1 LTLPGD
7 PLGLAANFG
16 LGGFVSLI
24 SVINPPSTMP
34 TYIALSKDMEP
45 KAKLNLAAR
54 ACLYSGCILVVS
66 LFAGGFVLEFFGIS
80 YGALRIA
87 GGLVVVLLG
96 YGLMYDKGDAHR
108 ATQSGASA
116 QNPAFFPLAM
126 PSITGPG
133 TIAVV
138 VGISTE
144 IRGLGAW
151 REEIVA
157 YAVTVAA
164 MALVCIVEWL
174 FLRSAKALDARLGP
188 GGIDAMTRLSGFIL
202 ICVGVQFIAS
212 GVLALVH
219 GA

>member
-1 LTLPGD
+1 MTGD

-34 TYIALSKDMEP
+34 IYMALSKDMDA
-45 KAKLNLAAR
+45 KAKLALAAR
-54 ACLYSGCILVVS
+54 ACLYCGCILAVS
-66 LFAGGFVLEFFGIS
+66 LFAGGFILQVFGIS

-108 ATQSGASA
+108 SSQNGAAA

-126 PSITGPG
+126 PGITGPG

-151 REEIVA
+151 RDEILA
-157 YAVTVAA
+157 YAVTGAA
-164 MALVCIVEWL
+164 MLAVCIVEWL

-212 GVLALVH
+212 GVLALAH

>member
-1 LTLPGD
+1 MTAG
-7 PLGLAANFG
+7 PLGLVANFG

-24 SVINPPSTMP
+24 TVINPPATMP
-34 TYIALSKDMEP
+34 AYIALSKALD
-45 KAKLNLAAR
+45 AK

-96 YGLMYDKGDAHR
+96 YGLMYDKGDAR
-108 ATQSGASA
+108 SSQDGASA
-116 QNPAFFPLAM
+116 QNVAFFPLAM
-126 PSITGPG
+126 PNITGPG

-144 IRGLGAW
+144 IRGLGSW
-151 REEIVA
+151 REEVVA
-157 YAVTVAA
+157 YAVTGAA
-164 MALVCIVEWL
+164 MAVVCVIEWL

-212 GVLALVH
+212 GVLTLVH
-219 GA
+219 GAA